1 MLLCHMTYGV
11 SYILYL
17 ILSQGDIGDIFYVI
31 SRGTVNVTKTDDNG
45 NENVLIT
52 LSEGEVFGE
61 QVGI

>member
-1 MLLCHMTYGV
+1 MTYGV